1 MKIIKQLT
9 AVSYA
14 VLGLG
19 LTTSPALATGI
30 TAVPEPGVLSLLG
43 VGGAV
48 ALVMYFRSRRK

>member
-9 AVSYA
+9 AVSCA

-30 TAVPEPGVLSLLG
+30 TVVPEPGVLSLLG